1 MGKKRPLVPAA
12 REALDKMKV
21 EFSNEFSLEL
31 DGEYKGNKTSKLNVY
46 IGGPIGGMMTRKA
59 IEEFEKNLINKK

>member
-31 DGEYKGNKTSKLNVY
+31 DGEYKGNKLLN
-46 IGGPIGGMMTRKA
+46 
-59 IEEFEKNLINKK
+59 

>member
-31 DGEYKGNKTSKLNVY
+31 DREYKGNKTSKLNGY